1 LRQIRPRGSPTG
13 EARARS
19 RPLWNTLRERRAA
32 RREERE
38 RQAEEDLELITNGEA
53 QDLTSYKRAMRR
65 DCVGEGFPSAG
76 AGVFPAQAGERTLG
90 RGRKGH

>member
-1 LRQIRPRGSPTG
+1 MK
-13 EARARS
+13 
-19 RPLWNTLRERRAA
+19 LWNMLRERRAA
-32 RREERE
+32 RRKERE
-38 RQAEEDLELITNGEA
+38 RQAAEDLELIGSGEA

-65 DCVGEGFPSAG
+65 DYVGEGFPSAG

>member
-1 LRQIRPRGSPTG
+1 MR
-13 EARARS
+13 
-19 RPLWNTLRERRAA
+19 LWNTLRERRAA

-38 RQAEEDLELITNGEA
+38 RQAEEDLELISSGEA

-65 DCVGEGFPSAG
+65 DYVGEGFPSAG
-76 AGVFPAQAGERTLG
+76 GGVFPAQAGERTLG